1 MCAGRRRRETVAE
14 MTPEEKRDLIRRL
27 AENVMGWK
35 VRTTAAGVTF
45 ADYAHDDEDGNPR
58 SYLLFDHSSVW
69 YSWHPATD
77 IRDTWTLVRA
87 LNAKHWLLSI
97 GQLFDPGPESL
108 WYVVTGHRYEKQ
120 NGAWYGGKGCVQENA
135 PTLPLAICLAADAAT
150 RGDHA

>member
-1 MCAGRRRRETVAE
+1 VAE
-14 MTPEEKRDLIRRL
+14 PMTPDEKRELIRRL

-45 ADYAHDDEDGNPR
+45 ADYAPDDEDGNPR

-77 IRDTWTLVRA
+77 IRDAWTLIKA

-97 GQLFDPGPESL
+97 GQLFENSRNFDGPL
-108 WYVVTGHRYEKQ
+108 HYVVTGHRYEERY
-120 NGAWYGGKGCVQENA
+120 GEWYGGRGSVQEDA
-135 PTLPLAICLAADAAT
+135 PTLPEAICRAADAAT